1 VRFFRSGGGSS
12 GRLASPEQQAE
23 QQARSE
29 HSRELVEAG
38 GIPLEAQARIEHQ
51 RDEGGVFTSDLSVDE
66 LAALSGIGYQPVALV
81 MGSSLYR
88 MGWINPMGMGMGMGY
103 GRMMNW
109 GAIEP
114 QELSYLTAA
123 LTESRARAIHR
134 LLLETKGLGAE
145 GVVGVRLVVNRWDW
159 ATGMAE
165 FTVLGTAVRRVGQ
178 ATPDEPF
185 TSTLSGQDMA
195 KLVSCGYRPVKLVMG
210 ASAFQA
216 VAFFGGFGGGLGMR
230 GGLGVSSW
238 YNQEVASYSR
248 ALQQA
253 QAVGRQRMANDA
265 SRVGA
270 AGVVGVEIESH
281 VLEYSTGSESVGGRI
296 VEWVILG
303 TAVLPQPNSQRPP
316 QPRLVVSL
324 DS

>member
-12 GRLASPEQQAE
+12 GRLVSPEQQAE

-29 HSRELVEAG
+29 RSRQLVEGG
-38 GIPLEAQARIEHQ
+38 GIPLEAQERIQHQ
-51 RDEGGVFTSDLSVDE
+51 REDGGVFTSDLSVDE
-66 LAALSGIGYQPVALV
+66 LAALRGIGYEPIALV

-88 MGWINPMGMGMGMGY
+88 MGWISPGLGMGMGM

-114 QELSYLTAA
+114 QELTYLTAA

-134 LLLETKGLGAE
+134 LVLETQGLGAE
-145 GVVGVRLVVNRWDW
+145 GVVGVRLVVKRWEW

-165 FTVLGTAVRRVGQ
+165 FTVLGTAVRRIGQ
-178 ATPDEPF
+178 PAPTEPF

-195 KLVSCGYRPVKLVMG
+195 KLISCGYRPVKLVMG

-216 VAFFGGFGGGLGMR
+216 VAFFGGGIGGGLGMR
-230 GGLGVSSW
+230 GGFGVSSW

-248 ALQQA
+248 ALHQA
-253 QAVGRQRMANDA
+253 QGVGRQRMANEA
-265 SRVGA
+265 SQVGA

-303 TAVLPQPNSQRPP
+303 TAVVPQTGSPRPT
-316 QPRLVVSL
+316 QPTLVVPLNS
-324 DS
+324 